1 MNHWRAALCLLLLA
15 AAVAAS
21 LLAADLRSWRQAMQA
36 GDVSYAVAPAGAGW
50 SASTILPFDPA
61 LHVLDLSQQ
70 LRLRRAARSFA
81 AVAAAGNGVDNGYSE
96 SQARGALEGVLTD
109 IARTSNGAQASAAE
123 TMLGILAFADSQQR
137 GPNAAAPVERSV
149 AAFQAAAQLDPA
161 NEAAKYN
168 LELLLHELIA
178 KGERPGANASNGG
191 PARGHRGAAGGVP
204 GRGY

>member
-1 MNHWRAALCLLLLA
+1 
-15 AAVAAS
+15 
-21 LLAADLRSWRQAMQA
+21 MQA
-36 GDVSYAVAPAGAGW
+36 GDVSYAVVPGGAHW

-61 LHVLDLSQQ
+61 LHILGLSEE
-70 LRLRRAARSFA
+70 LRLRRAARSFV

-109 IARTSNGAQASAAE
+109 IARTSNRAQASAAE
-123 TMLGILAFADSQQR
+123 NMLGILAFADSQQR

-149 AAFQAAAQLDPA
+149 ADFQASAQLDPA

-191 PARGHRGAAGGVP
+191 PARGHRGAAGGLP